1 MKDIHK
7 DCQWQ
12 TRDILG
18 STTNPLQ
25 YLVEMLTG
33 TAKDMSELKMDAA
46 LYGIIVGWDDESY
59 AELKEKHNWSDEHIE
74 NQKRFHQ
81 EYIKAW
87 NAYMGSVNQTP

>member
-1 MKDIHK
+1 MKDVHK
-7 DCQWQ
+7 DCKWQ
-12 TRDILG
+12 TRDEFDY
-18 STTNPLQ
+18 TTNPMQ

-33 TAKDMSELKMDAA
+33 TSKDMGENKMDAA

-59 AELKEKHNWSDEHIE
+59 AELKGKHNWSDETIE

-87 NAYMGSVNQTP
+87 NFYMDKSN